1 MARSK
6 ATEKSSFLARLGDN
20 AVTQYLRNTR
30 AELRKVH
37 WPSRQ
42 EAENLTKIVLGVT
55 VSMALLMGLL
65 DWLFSIEVLG
75 LITGNPIAIGV
86 AVLIALASVVTA
98 VIINRQMA

>member
-1 MARSK
+1 
-6 ATEKSSFLARLGDN
+6 
-20 AVTQYLRNTR
+20 
-30 AELRKVH
+30 
-37 WPSRQ
+37 
-42 EAENLTKIVLGVT
+42 
-55 VSMALLMGLL
+55 MGLL